1 LLFADHLV
9 VIRGG
14 GDLATG
20 VAFRLRHAGFPV
32 IVLELAHPLT
42 VRRTVAL
49 STAVTK
55 GTVLVEDIEGRRI
68 DSIAAAEPLAAS
80 GVVPVL
86 VEPGL
91 PPTGA
96 SVVVDARM
104 AKDVGDTTIEDAP
117 FVVALGPGFT
127 AGVDCDVVIETK
139 RGHRLG
145 RVIREGRPAPNSG
158 VPGMVGG
165 RSGERVLRAPTAGQV
180 AWAVTIGDLV
190 RTGAE
195 IGRVVGHPITTG
207 IDGVVRGLIA
217 PGTSVP
223 AGAKV
228 GDIDPRGDP
237 ATCFTISEKSL
248 AVGGGVLEAVLS
260 WLNEVE
266 A

>member
-1 LLFADHLV
+1 MLFADHLV

-49 STAVTK
+49 STAVTE

-127 AGVDCDVVIETK
+127 AGVDCDAVIETK

-158 VPGMVGG
+158 VPGPVGG
-165 RSGERVLRAPTAGQV
+165 RSGERVLRAPGAGEV

-190 RTGAE
+190 RAGAE
-195 IGRVVGHPITTG
+195 IGRADGHPITAG

-228 GDIDPRGDP
+228 GDIDPRGDQ
-237 ATCFTISEKSL
+237 AACFTISDKSL
-248 AVGGGVLEAVLS
+248 AVGGGVLDAVLT
-260 WLNEVE
+260 WLNRVDS
-266 A
+266 